1 MKIKEQYILR
11 HIADEWLLM
20 PVGAEVVTARRAIVL
35 DNVAAFIV
43 EHLKVPV
50 SRDDLILAIV
60 GEYNILP
67 DIAGKDLDEL
77 LEKLNEFG
85 VIDSLAG

>member
-43 EHLKVPV
+43 EHLKAPS
-50 SRDDLILAIV
+50 SREELIQAIV
-60 GEYNILP
+60 GEYNVLP

-77 LEKLNEFG
+77 LQKLNEFG